1 MKAGIKSET
10 QGIWR
15 GHSEA
20 WKASGISQQAY
31 CKQEGIS
38 YRSFVYQH
46 TRLMSQTR
54 KAPLQFIAAKPR
66 ETSSSNS
73 PSSGIQIMLPNG
85 IRIGISADINPIV
98 LQTVLQVAG
107 AVTC

>member
-10 QGIWR
+10 QGICRW
-15 GHSEA
+15 HSEA
-20 WKASGISQQAY
+20 WTASVISQQAY

-46 TRLMSQTR
+46 TRLMSQAR
-54 KAPLQFIAAKPR
+54 KVDFIAAKPR
-66 ETSSSNS
+66 EPSSSS
-73 PSSGIQIMLPNG
+73 TASSGIQIMLPNG
-85 IRIGISADINPIV
+85 IRIGISADINRIL
-98 LQTVLQVAG
+98 LQTVLRVAG